1 MGYICPF
8 MPRRRPHSS
17 SSTSTLRGRL
27 WRGIKI
33 VAIVWLL
40 SVLIF
45 RFINPPVTPL
55 IVIRAVEYW
64 AKGKPT
70 IKDWEWKPLSYYPL
84 HVQQAIVAAEDARFM
99 EHWGI
104 DLSALG
110 SVLERADD
118 KPKLRGASTITMQ
131 TVKNVFLWPGRS
143 YVRKVLEG
151 VMAPIAG
158 VLWGKRRTLELY
170 LNIIEWGEGVY
181 GLEAA
186 SKYYFGRPANTL
198 STREAAALA
207 AILPSPRR
215 LSPKSLSRVSEQR
228 FDRIVREAQSVAVP
242 TRGAAS
248 KQRAR
253 RADGR

>member
-8 MPRRRPHSS
+8 MTRRRPHTSS
-17 SSTSTLRGRL
+17 LVKDLRSRL
-27 WRGIKI
+27 WRGVKI
-33 VAIVWLL
+33 VVVVWLG
-40 SVLIF
+40 SVLLI
-45 RFINPPVTPL
+45 RFINPPITPL
-55 IVIRAVEYW
+55 IAIRAVEYW
-64 AKGKPT
+64 AKGKPA
-70 IKDWEWKPLSYYPL
+70 IKDWEWKSLSYFPL
-84 HVQQAIVAAEDARFM
+84 NVQQAIVAAEDARFM

-143 YVRKVLEG
+143 YVRKALEG

-158 VLWGKRRTLELY
+158 ALWGKRRTLELY

-186 SKYYFGRPANTL
+186 SQYYFGRSANTL

-215 LSPKSLSRVSEQR
+215 LSPKSLSPVSEQR

-242 TRGAAS
+242 TRGPAS
-248 KQRAR
+248 KHRAQRDDR
-253 RADGR
+253 R